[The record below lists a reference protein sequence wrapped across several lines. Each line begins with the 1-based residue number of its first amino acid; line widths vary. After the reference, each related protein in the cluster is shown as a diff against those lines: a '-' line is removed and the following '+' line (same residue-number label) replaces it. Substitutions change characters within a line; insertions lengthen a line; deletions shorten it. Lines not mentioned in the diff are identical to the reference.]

1 MAYQMTLYVKLKDNT
16 PKWKKWLMDKSNW
29 YEYNIAWK
37 QPIWVVY
44 DLLNKKEIYPGGV
57 TRNQASNQRDRL
69 EDLRR
74 DLVI

>member
-44 DLLNKKEIYPGGV
+44 DIIDTKELYPGGV
-57 TRNQASNQRDRL
+57 TRNQASNHRDRL